1 MTKWIAPS
9 KLEGRARA
17 PASKSMMQRAI
28 AAALLSEGETVL
40 HNPTSCRDALAALRV
55 AGQLGAAVR
64 RSDDRVVIQGGFRP
78 RQRELDC
85 GESGLAVRMFTAIA
99 ALHEAALTLTGTGS
113 LLKRPMGLVQQPL
126 QELGAEVH
134 THNGFVPLTVKG
146 PLRGGRAKVDGSLSS
161 QFVTGL
167 LMALPRAEGNS
178 QLVVENLKSKPYIDL
193 TLRVLADFGV
203 SVENHD
209 YEGFYIEAGQT
220 YRARQYTIEGDWS
233 GAAFLLVAAAL
244 AGRVELFGLDPQSCQ
259 ADRAILEA
267 LTLAGARVEIE
278 QDSVVVTGQRLKT
291 FEFDASHCPDLFP
304 PLVAL
309 AAHCPG
315 KSVIKG
321 ADRLQHK
328 ESNRAA
334 VLKQEFGNLGIDIEL
349 SGDWLIV
356 RGGAVGGGT
365 VDSHNDH
372 RIAMAAA
379 AAAVAAGGEVKVT
392 GWQAVH
398 KSYPDFF
405 KDIAKIGVRCHE

>member
-1 MTKWIAPS
+1 MTKWIIPS
-9 KLEGRARA
+9 KVEGRVRA

-28 AAALLSEGETVL
+28 AAALLADGETVL
-40 HNPTSCRDALAALRV
+40 HNPTFCQDAQAALGV
-55 AGQLGAAVR
+55 AEQLGAAVQ
-64 RSDDRVVIQGGFRP
+64 RSDDRVVIQGGFLP

-85 GESGLAVRMFTAIA
+85 GESGLAVRMFTSIA
-99 ALHEAALTLTGTGS
+99 ALHEAALTLTGSGS
-113 LLKRPMGLVQQPL
+113 LLKRPMDLVQQPL
-126 QELGAEVH
+126 QDLGAEVH
-134 THNGFVPLTVKG
+134 TQNGFVPITVKG
-146 PLRGGRAKVDGSLSS
+146 PLRGGRARVDGSLSS
-161 QFVTGL
+161 QFVTGM
-167 LMALPRAEGNS
+167 LMALPRAKGNS
-178 QLVVENLKSKPYIDL
+178 QLVVENLKSRPYIDL

-209 YEGFYIEAGQT
+209 YKLFFIEAGQR

-244 AGRVELFGLDPQSCQ
+244 AGGVELFGLDPQSCQ

-267 LTLAGARVEIE
+267 LALAGARVEIE
-278 QDSVVVTGQRLKT
+278 DDAVVVTGQRLKT

-315 KSVIKG
+315 ESVIKG
-321 ADRLQHK
+321 AGRLKHK

-334 VLKQEFGNLGIDIEL
+334 VLQQEFGNLGIEIEL

-356 RGGAVGGGT
+356 RGGAVRAGT

-379 AAAVAAGGEVKVT
+379 AAAAAAGGEVKIT
-392 GWQAVH
+392 GCRAVA

-405 KDIAKIGVRCHE
+405 KDIAKIGVKCHE